1 MWINYSLQNLKRK
14 KSYSLFF
21 LTNFSIS
28 LIAIFSL
35 FLFQSGIENY
45 ISSNAKQL
53 MTGEISISARRDL
66 TQKEQELLKQKILP
80 HASRDSF
87 LITAYSMMYAKDN
100 ARLVLIKAVDQNFP
114 LFGRIGFGENSFYE
128 AKEPGEIFGSNKIWV
143 YPELLVQLNLSVGD
157 EIQLGQKTFQIT
169 KVIEKDVG
177 VGGFGSALA
186 PAIYMSIDNLK
197 ETELLGFGS
206 NAWYTR
212 FFDIKNDALIK
223 DYVTQWNKLL
233 DDPAVRIQTYH
244 NANQQIGRLQ
254 GYLGDY
260 LGLVALVCLLLSMV
274 GAYYLF
280 RSHLVEQAKSIALL
294 EVNGAG
300 AHWILKVFSLQIFV
314 LSLIAGGFSLLVSV
328 SMSSYW
334 ERLIQLGE
342 EFSNLQIPFLP
353 VLGMFV
359 FLLVFV
365 LFSMLPLAWKFIHM
379 DKSSSLME
387 SKNWD
392 WDFKPKDL
400 FIFLPSFLCFVF
412 LSVYISKS
420 YVVGSIFVAVI
431 LFAILATYFAY
442 RIIIF
447 LGEKC
452 SPKKFQSKY
461 IFRHLQRDS
470 FGSVSVLFAL
480 GLSFLLMQLVPQLER
495 SLRKELLFP
504 KNNLLPDLFLFDIQ
518 DEQVGPLKDILK
530 EEELTLKFLS
540 PMVRSRLVKVNSVE
554 FEKPLALSGAMTRE
568 EEREKRFRN
577 RGFNLSYRESLS
589 SSETLVEGSFP
600 QEVFDPSKQKYPD
613 ISIEKR
619 FMERLDLKMGDVLS
633 FDLQGVIFEGKITSV
648 RNVKWTSFQPNFF
661 LLFQRGVL
669 EDAPK
674 TFLAALG
681 DLSKEQ
687 KQNIQNKIVKQIPNV
702 SIVDVQSV
710 VLRILDIFEKMAFAI
725 SVLALFSFVTGLFMV
740 FVIANTRSKERKKDF
755 LYLRLFGAS
764 SKKLIQMFQWEF
776 IFIVST
782 AFLLSLGFSY
792 LLCYFLVAYVFD
804 AVLEFYWPLPLGL
817 FVLSVLISSMLAYFA
832 SRKILTK
839 EEYGELLVH

>member
-1 MWINYSLQNLKRK
+1 
-14 KSYSLFF
+14 
-21 LTNFSIS
+21 
-28 LIAIFSL
+28 
-35 FLFQSGIENY
+35 
-45 ISSNAKQL
+45 
-53 MTGEISISARRDL
+53 
-66 TQKEQELLKQKILP
+66 
-80 HASRDSF
+80 
-87 LITAYSMMYAKDN
+87 
-100 ARLVLIKAVDQNFP
+100 
-114 LFGRIGFGENSFYE
+114 
-128 AKEPGEIFGSNKIWV
+128 
-143 YPELLVQLNLSVGD
+143 
-157 EIQLGQKTFQIT
+157 
-169 KVIEKDVG
+169 
-177 VGGFGSALA
+177 
-186 PAIYMSIDNLK
+186 
-197 ETELLGFGS
+197 
-206 NAWYTR
+206 
-212 FFDIKNDALIK
+212 
-223 DYVTQWNKLL
+223 
-233 DDPAVRIQTYH
+233 
-244 NANQQIGRLQ
+244 
-254 GYLGDY
+254 
-260 LGLVALVCLLLSMV
+260 
-274 GAYYLF
+274 
-280 RSHLVEQAKSIALL
+280 
-294 EVNGAG
+294 
-300 AHWILKVFSLQIFV
+300 
-314 LSLIAGGFSLLVSV
+314 
-328 SMSSYW
+328 
-334 ERLIQLGE
+334 
-342 EFSNLQIPFLP
+342 
-353 VLGMFV
+353 
-359 FLLVFV
+359 
-365 LFSMLPLAWKFIHM
+365 
-379 DKSSSLME
+379 
-387 SKNWD
+387 
-392 WDFKPKDL
+392 
-400 FIFLPSFLCFVF
+400 
-412 LSVYISKS
+412 
-420 YVVGSIFVAVI
+420 
-431 LFAILATYFAY
+431 
-442 RIIIF
+442 
-447 LGEKC
+447 
-452 SPKKFQSKY
+452 
-461 IFRHLQRDS
+461 
-470 FGSVSVLFAL
+470 
-480 GLSFLLMQLVPQLER
+480 MQLVPQLER

>member
-1 MWINYSLQNLKRK
+1 MWIKYSLQNLKRK
-14 KSYSLFF
+14 KSYSVFF

-28 LIAIFSL
+28 LVAIFSL

-66 TQKEQELLKQKILP
+66 SPKEKTLLEEKISPKAERQSSLV
-80 HASRDSF
+80 
-87 LITAYSMMYAKDN
+87 TAYSMMYAQEN
-100 ARLVLIKAVDQNFP
+100 ARLVLIKAIDESFP
-114 LFGRIGFGENSFYE
+114 LFGRIGFKDKSFY
-128 AKEPGEIFGSNKIWV
+128 AADKPAEIFNTNKIWV
-143 YPELLVQLNLSVGD
+143 YPELLVQLNLKLGD
-157 EIQLGQKTFQIT
+157 EIQLGQKSFEIT

-197 ETELLGFGS
+197 ATDLLGFGS

-212 FFDIKNDALIK
+212 FFDLKDDNLIK
-223 DYVTQWNKLL
+223 DSVSQWNKIL
-233 DDPAVRIQTYH
+233 DDPAIRIQTYH

-294 EVNGAG
+294 EVNGAN
-300 AHWILKVFSLQIFV
+300 ASWILKVFSLQIFF
-314 LSLIAGGFSLLVSV
+314 LSLVAGAFSLIV
-328 SMSSYW
+328 SMSLSSYW
-334 ERLIQLGE
+334 EKIIQLGE
-342 EFSNLQIPFLP
+342 DFSNLQIPFLP
-353 VLGMFV
+353 VLGMFL

-392 WDFKPKDL
+392 WNFGAKDL
-400 FIFLPSFLCFVF
+400 LLFLPSFLCFVV
-412 LSVYISKS
+412 LSIYISKS
-420 YVVGSIFVAVI
+420 YVVGGIFVAVI

-452 SPKKFQSKY
+452 SPTKFQSKY

-518 DEQVGPLKDILK
+518 DEQVGPLKEILK
-530 EEELTLKFLS
+530 EESLTLKFLS
-540 PMVRSRLVKVNSVE
+540 PMVRSRLVKVNGND
-554 FEKPLALSGAMTRE
+554 FEKPLELSGSMTRE

-577 RGFNLSYRESLS
+577 RGFNLSYRASLS
-589 SSETLVEGSFP
+589 SSESLVQGEFP
-600 QEVFDPSKQKYPD
+600 DSLFDPSKQEYPD

-619 FMERLDLKMGDVLS
+619 FMERLDLQMGDILS
-633 FDLQGVIFEGKITSV
+633 FDLQGVVFEGKITSI

-681 DLSKEQ
+681 ELSGNQ
-687 KQNIQNKIVKQIPNV
+687 KQSIQNKIVKRIPNV

-725 SVLALFSFVTGLFMV
+725 SVLAMFSFVTGLFMV

-776 IFIVST
+776 LFIVTT

-804 AVLEFYWPLPLGL
+804 AVLEFYWPLPIAL
-817 FVLSVLISSMLAYFA
+817 FLIAILISSLLAYFA